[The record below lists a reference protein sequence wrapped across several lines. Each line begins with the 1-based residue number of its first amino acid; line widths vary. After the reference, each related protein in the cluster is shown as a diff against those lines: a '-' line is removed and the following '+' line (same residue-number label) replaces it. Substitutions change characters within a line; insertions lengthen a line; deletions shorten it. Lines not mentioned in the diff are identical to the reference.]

1 MKRKLLYLVYAFLLI
16 GAPCMS
22 QKQSEIILNGA
33 WANWQ
38 SETGPLTINMSITVN
53 NPSFSGNNFNSKLNN
68 NITEYINGKMIKDTS
83 SFFPNA
89 DWAGTKNMLLWTKVP
104 GQYLK
109 NGTSGKIVIKVD
121 NYEYHK
127 SGNKSAPQKI
137 SVEISYKIILQ
148 NGKLIVANMQ
158 NRFPDGNKIGNDY
171 KALQDEGIKTIKED
185 NSLQNQENNSQ
196 QQNKPDQQGGISL
209 ETNPATGKPWKYVV
223 SDGSNYVVID
233 ISLPGVK
240 TINYTVEGN
249 KGSLSSS
256 TGNQGNGNGS
266 INLSSGTNKLYYF
279 PPKDIPES
287 AGALTANTQQGKPV
301 RYFPSKIKFNYTGT
315 DGNEQS
321 KTIDINYCRTPVIL
335 IHGFTGDKSTWELL
349 DRMLIQKGYMTHR
362 SDYYA
367 RNELSGS
374 MDIAAQSYLLESNI
388 KNELEIFSNNNLKC
402 ANFDL
407 VCHSMGGLIARHY
420 SNIHP
425 SKGKF
430 IRKIIMV
437 GTPNHGI
444 YDAARLM
451 AGEAAAYFSDAHKG
465 MAKDVDATS
474 PVMRQFNSEEKTGS
488 HINPYIQYGNIY
500 VEGTDGVV
508 DGRSARLNGVAEV
521 LLTSMK
527 HSPAIPNAMGY
538 GTKSI
543 TTDFMVFGKVLNW
556 LSNPIPKA
564 SLNMNKWDNE
574 NTLSAGKEYDLTGKG
589 DVLKV
594 LKGNLSINTELRTL
608 NADASTTAE
617 INYADGSKVSIKPGT
632 RINYNHDLTE
642 ILLHRGK
649 TIYNLKKQ
657 GQIFKVITPSL
668 QAGVK
673 GTCFEVSVN
682 DQGASDVYLF
692 DGELEIENLSGKRT
706 IHSAQMVAATNEKLL
721 KQSNF
726 NPDSRYKTEWASA
739 TGFPSL
745 DMFSGKPGAG
755 FSNVVIGGE
764 SMVKNNSN
772 ASGNCLG
779 KLNIQFLVPLS
790 GSPQNQQQQAQ
801 MKIASDHN
809 NWEAKWFKDAEN
821 NFKKG
826 IYAKELSGTYRP
838 NPNGKAGSGKYYSET
853 VILFEPMKIRSVAGE
868 AEGFRI
874 VHGDSRK
881 ESYFTP
887 LNSVVGTVLQCG
899 SYKIFVDPNEKR
911 ATNWVTVKLE
921 KID

>member
-1 MKRKLLYLVYAFLLI
+1 MKRKLIFLLLPVMLFAQLKLAGQTTKLI
-16 GAPCMS
+16 IHDIYADWTNIEYHNEGSFVLISKMSVINPYYSGGGALQASIQFSYRIELDGKKVYGANTIFPS
-22 QKQSEIILNGA
+22 YTSERANNQK
-33 WANWQ
+33 
-38 SETGPLTINMSITVN
+38 ITVWYPKN
-53 NPSFSGNNFNSKLNN
+53 EIKENSNVKIFFEVYNYQFYEKEKNPE
-68 NITEYINGKMIKDTS
+68 T
-83 SFFPNA
+83 
-89 DWAGTKNMLLWTKVP
+89 
-104 GQYLK
+104 
-109 NGTSGKIVIKVD
+109 
-121 NYEYHK
+121 
-127 SGNKSAPQKI
+127 PQKI
-137 SVEISYKIILQ
+137 YATVEGRFKKDGDNLFLDGMKNILP
-148 NGKLIVANMQ
+148 G
-158 NRFPDGNKIGNDY
+158 
-171 KALQDEGIKTIKED
+171 KTIGKSYVSSND
-185 NSLQNQENNSQ
+185 NKSIKGPVQPD
-196 QQNKPDQQGGISL
+196 KPDQQGGISL

-240 TINYTVEGN
+240 TINYSVEGN

-256 TGNQGNGNGS
+256 TGNQGNNNGS
-266 INLSSGTNKLYYF
+266 INLSSGSNKLYYF
-279 PPKDIPES
+279 PPEDIPES

-301 RYFPSKIKFNYTGT
+301 RYYPSKINFNYTGT
-315 DGNEQS
+315 EGNEQS
-321 KTIDINYCRTPVIL
+321 KTIEINYCRTPVIL
-335 IHGFTGDKSTWELL
+335 VHGFTGDKSTWELL

-402 ANFDL
+402 SNFDL

-474 PVMRQFNSEEKTGS
+474 PVMRQFNSAEKTGS

-527 HSPAIPNAMGY
+527 HSPAIPDAMGY

-589 DVLKV
+589 DVLRV

-726 NPDSRYKTEWASA
+726 NPDTRYKAEWASA

-772 ASGNCLG
+772 TSGNCLG
-779 KLNIQFLVPLS
+779 KLKIQFLVPLT
-790 GSPQNQQQQAQ
+790 GAPQNQQQQAQ

-853 VILFEPMKIRSVAGE
+853 VILFEPMKIISVTGE